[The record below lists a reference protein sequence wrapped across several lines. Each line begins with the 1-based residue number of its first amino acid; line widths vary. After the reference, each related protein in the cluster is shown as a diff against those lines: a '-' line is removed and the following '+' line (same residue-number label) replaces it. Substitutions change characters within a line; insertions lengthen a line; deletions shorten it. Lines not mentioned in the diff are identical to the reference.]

1 MHFCSICQNMYYI
14 RIDSED
20 TNKLIY
26 YCRNCGKED
35 NFLNVYNNCTGSEAS
50 NVNELESLLNEESK
64 TNLEKCVCVS
74 RIQIKKDKKNYNNM
88 INKYTK
94 LDPTLPRTNKIQC
107 PNTNCKTNIEGKE
120 KEIIYERYDDIN
132 IKYIYLCSTCE
143 TVWKTDEDKI

>member
-1 MHFCSICQNMYYI
+1 MYYI

-107 PNTNCKTNIEGKE
+107 PNTNCKTNTEGKE

>member
-107 PNTNCKTNIEGKE
+107 PNTNCKTNTEGKE